1 MYAGAGMAL
10 VRPRRRASA
19 QEVTPSP
26 PITGTTLRV
35 LIPQHPLGSY
45 DDALRNLGARWATA
59 QGVTLQLD
67 LIPEVDLPATIDA
80 EIEDES
86 GHDLI
91 GTNLPLLHLAGDLQD
106 LAPLAD
112 RLVELYG
119 PPADASDLSTRLPD
133 GRRPALSIAYAPA
146 PLIYRRSVWER
157 YGLPDGP
164 ATWDQL
170 HETGSQLWH
179 EEGMNLGFGLSREPG
194 SERFAAMLL
203 ASFGGA
209 LLNED
214 GEVVIDSPESLEAVR
229 FATALYRD
237 AMSPESLDWHTD
249 RPARLLAD
257 GIVSIVSDD
266 ISAIRLAQQRNQ
278 EIANDLFLA
287 PPPAG
292 PTGNAVTPA
301 SSYRAFHIPRFAANP
316 DAAHAFILM
325 LVASSAELVGG
336 SQLADRAAYGS
347 LVPDLVQAGGWL
359 DTDPY
364 GGQPQ
369 GKLAPLKTSAAWTV
383 HPGSPAPASALAS
396 RAHAEFQLSRMLARA
411 ARGEVTPEESVAETA
426 RWLREQAR
434 AQTVIR

>member
-1 MYAGAGMAL
+1 
-10 VRPRRRASA
+10 
-19 QEVTPSP
+19 
-26 PITGTTLRV
+26 
-35 LIPQHPLGSY
+35 
-45 DDALRNLGARWATA
+45 
-59 QGVTLQLD
+59 
-67 LIPEVDLPATIDA
+67 
-80 EIEDES
+80 
-86 GHDLI
+86 
-91 GTNLPLLHLAGDLQD
+91 
-106 LAPLAD
+106 
-112 RLVELYG
+112 
-119 PPADASDLSTRLPD
+119 SDLSTRLPD

-301 SSYRAFHIPRFAANP
+301 SSFRALHIPRFAANP

-336 SQLADRAAYGS
+336 SQLADRPAYGS

-369 GKLAPLKTSAAWTV
+369 GKLAPLKTSAA
-383 HPGSPAPASALAS
+383 
-396 RAHAEFQLSRMLARA
+396 
-411 ARGEVTPEESVAETA
+411 
-426 RWLREQAR
+426 
-434 AQTVIR
+434 